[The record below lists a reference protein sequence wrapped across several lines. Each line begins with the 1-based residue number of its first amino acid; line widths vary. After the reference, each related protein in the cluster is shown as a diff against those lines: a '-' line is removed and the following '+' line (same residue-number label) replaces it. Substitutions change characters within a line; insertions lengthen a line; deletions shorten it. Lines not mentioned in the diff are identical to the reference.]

1 MIRKKIS
8 EPSVGANP
16 QRKDAP
22 VKPTT
27 ESNSSRFRPN
37 ALASHPVIGRI
48 IALAT
53 RYDVTVH
60 VASSI
65 VAERLPAMCGSDT
78 LTTLVSSTSMKVAS
92 ITEMAMIHGLMFGCS
107 SAMASKP
114 SALVSPSP
122 YLSRKDRWF
131 SGESRPQQP
140 LGILIG
146 IQHDLDR
153 HALHHLDEVPS
164 RVFRRQQ
171 REPGAGGA
179 GDAVDFAGEF
189 LAADRVDLHGRP
201 LARTHVLQLRLL
213 EVRDD
218 PHLVQRHDRHQRLAR
233 LD

>member
-1 MIRKKIS
+1 M
-8 EPSVGANP
+8 
-16 QRKDAP
+16 
-22 VKPTT
+22 
-27 ESNSSRFRPN
+27 
-37 ALASHPVIGRI
+37 L
-48 IALAT
+48 
-53 RYDVTVH
+53 
-60 VASSI
+60 
-65 VAERLPAMCGSDT
+65 AERLPAMCGSDT

-233 LD
+233 LDDLSWLDALSAHEACDRRFDGRVLKVELRLRELRSHLLRVGFGGGCTRSDRRNLLRRRLRAL